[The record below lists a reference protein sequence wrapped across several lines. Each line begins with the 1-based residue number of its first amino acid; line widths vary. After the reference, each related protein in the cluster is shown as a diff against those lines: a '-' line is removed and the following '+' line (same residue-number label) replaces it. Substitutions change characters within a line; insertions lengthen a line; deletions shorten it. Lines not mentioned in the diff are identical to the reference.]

1 MKQLTEGSGVNKLV
15 FEFPDEWKTL
25 KYDENGGFY
34 KQYVDKCQGT
44 KAVDFLILE
53 NNRQLWIEVKN
64 FRDYAEDNRLRL
76 DQNEGNVPGL
86 TETRHY
92 VKRQEWMQQVAVSR
106 KHPFIADEIAQKVR
120 DTCAGIFGATIQ
132 EVTKFKEFSIALQ
145 EKIPV
150 HVVLFLQQNEELD
163 LSKDFR
169 RMAQRIAD
177 KIKQELVFIN
187 ATVEVV
193 NQYTLSKN
201 AEWRVVGSNP

>member
-76 DQNEGNVPGL
+76 DQNEGKVPGL
-86 TETRHY
+86 TETRYY
-92 VKRQEWMQQVAVSR
+92 VKQKEWQQQVAVSR

-132 EVTKFKEFSIALQ
+132 EVTEFKEFSIALQ

-150 HVVLFLQQNEELD
+150 HVVLFLQQDEELD

>member
-1 MKQLTEGSGVNKLV
+1 MKQLTEGSGVNKLF

-64 FRDYAEDNRLRL
+64 FRGYAVENRLRL
-76 DQNEGNVPGL
+76 DQNDENVLGL

-92 VKRQEWMQQVAVSR
+92 VKQKNWQQHVAVSR
-106 KHPFIADEIAQKVR
+106 KHSFIADEIAQKVR

-132 EVTKFKEFSIALQ
+132 DVTEFKEFSIALQ
-145 EKIPV
+145 KKIPV
-150 HVVLFLQQNEELD
+150 HVVLFLQQDEDLD

-201 AEWRVVGSNP
+201 AEWRVVGNNP